1 MLWGA
6 CLWNSVNIDAFVCLA
21 METDS
26 LRFKLVRPF
35 AGALYLSFE
44 VMPAMQPVIYLV
56 AADVFGLA
64 FVSCS
69 ITWLLA
75 VPAVVVAQVGC
86 PAIVFG
92 NALCLCDTPEGRVDN
107 E

>member
-1 MLWGA
+1 
-6 CLWNSVNIDAFVCLA
+6 

-26 LRFKLVRPF
+26 LRFKLVRHSKSRF
-35 AGALYLSFE
+35 ELSFE
-44 VMPAMQPVIYLV
+44 AMPAMQPVIYLV

-69 ITWLLA
+69 ISWLLA

-107 E
+107 D

>member
-1 MLWGA
+1 MLLGVL
-6 CLWNSVNIDAFVCLA
+6 LWKRIHFGS
-21 METDS
+21 S
-26 LRFKLVRPF
+26 LCAHSKSRLE
-35 AGALYLSFE
+35 LSFE
-44 VMPAMQPVIYLV
+44 VVPAMQPVIYLV

-69 ITWLLA
+69 ISWLLA

-92 NALCLCDTPEGRVDN
+92 NALCLCDTPGGRVDN